1 MLFSK
6 AVVIK
11 VRLHRLESQTA
22 SWADDPPLFMSSQEG
37 AEYSVEL
44 SFRVNNLVSGLKYLQ
59 VVRRMGTN
67 GAWLILEIC
76 AARSR
81 ARAWPVIRAAHYSR
95 PLTTYSG

>member
-1 MLFSK
+1 
-6 AVVIK
+6 
-11 VRLHRLESQTA
+11 
-22 SWADDPPLFMSSQEG
+22 MSLQEG

-67 GAWLILEIC
+67 GTWLVLEIC

-81 ARAWPVIRAAHYSR
+81 ARAWPVSDSGRSLLSTIAHVQWINLR
-95 PLTTYSG
+95 V